1 VIQLCLWQLCSL
13 VAGFRTVPS
22 LVAMTVVRAGAAL
35 VVVVAMLAMRTGAAF
50 VVVVAMVAMRTGAA
64 LVVVVA
70 MVAMRTGTVVMVMVV
85 TVMMMMFV
93 MVVAMVVVTVV
104 MVVAVPLLG
113 TMSAMAATAILLFRT
128 MRAERITAAVAAT
141 FSAAFLLAGF
151 LLASLR
157 FCFLSCKFSL
167 VSADEQIDLLCCI
180 FRKMV
185 VANIQLRQLQPHIL
199 IQHVEQ
205 LHPTVIVEAIVLEIQ
220 TVQGLVVTDK
230 VLQRLDAFISND
242 IATKIQFHQMGILYQ
257 SF

>member
-1 VIQLCLWQLCSL
+1 
-13 VAGFRTVPS
+13 
-22 LVAMTVVRAGAAL
+22 
-35 VVVVAMLAMRTGAAF
+35 MLAMRTGAAL
-50 VVVVAMVAMRTGAA
+50 M
-64 LVVVVA
+64 VVVA

-85 TVMMMMFV
+85 TVMMFV
-93 MVVAMVVVTVV
+93 MVVAMVVVSVV

-205 LHPTVIVEAIVLEIQ
+205 LHPTIIIEAIVLEIQ
-220 TVQGLVVTDK
+220 TVQALVVTDK
-230 VLQRLDAFISND
+230 VLQCLDAFISND
-242 IATKIQFHQMGILYQ
+242 IATKIQFHQVGILYQ
-257 SF
+257 